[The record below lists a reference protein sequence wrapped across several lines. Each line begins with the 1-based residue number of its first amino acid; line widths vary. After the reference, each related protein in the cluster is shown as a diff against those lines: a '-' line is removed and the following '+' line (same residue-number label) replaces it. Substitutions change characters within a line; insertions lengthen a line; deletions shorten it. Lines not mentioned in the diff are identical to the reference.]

1 MAQSYDEWK
10 KSQGGGNSP
19 QNSGSSGNE
28 GASGVISYDEWKKSG
43 SPQRYDGYSREIDSF
58 AQDANN
64 FFRMAQRDNSG
75 EKRFNAADYFEERK
89 KQADA
94 LKQRAANISRYLE
107 DNANLYTPDY
117 YDSLMQTLS
126 TFDTEVDDV
135 LSLYQPALDSRAGMR
150 AYEDEFIAAQERND
164 RLRGLDK
171 QALFSLDNSS
181 PAYNLLESMMQYRND
196 ESYRAVSDAW
206 TDEERYTLGQLQR
219 EDPAKARD
227 YAIQRNNYYNA
238 QATKATRENIRQN
251 AVANKGKSTAAALLA
266 STFTAPGELADRLA
280 ENMARGTTTEKRYVT
295 PTDYAQE
302 ITGAISHDL
311 NQKHGTFDADEARR
325 IRAELQNNVQ
335 GLVDNTGSGMNV
347 ATGKTGEFVYD
358 MLDDKGRGDLYQVG
372 YSIAQNA
379 LSRYTLGAMGG
390 EAAVLANYFMNAA
403 TSGIDDARRAGA
415 SGNQAMLSGI
425 VKGALEVATEVAPLD
440 RLFKMG
446 DAVTWGELF
455 KNLGMEAL
463 LEAIGEGTNT
473 ALGYLAD
480 QKILGDASEYN
491 RMVQEYV
498 NQGMTEAQ
506 AKQRAFRDAAMNT
519 AYDALTGAVSG
530 IVSGGT
536 ETVGKTAQANLAYR
550 NVDPRTL
557 VDMGMGTAE
566 GSKAYTMAQQMQEQ
580 LDNDQKISG
589 NQKRVLGQNIQLQ
602 QLAEEKAAAE
612 AAATEDLMELGQ
624 VENLEQLADLVA
636 RKSIGEDLS
645 WKDKRTIRK
654 NQNVQTLLSTMEES
668 SSDSSSSASVPEA
681 STFRRTT
688 ENTQVSKDGRAIQIS
703 TDNPVDV
710 LDFASMDNG
719 VATVQLNDGETAA
732 YDDIAFKDQQQANQF
747 YAVRSLPGLDTESAN
762 NLLHTIQDADAGKDI
777 DSVVGIREAYAMGYY
792 NQSESNLAKG
802 DAAALTP
809 ELRKAVFDIGRQQNQ
824 AQEKI
829 QPKAKA
835 VTAKPTQ
842 GYKKITIEGKITKLD
857 KKRKAEMAYVDSI
870 ADNFAGTAVHVY
882 ESYVGADG
890 KRYFRDNNGVKHKAP
905 NGKYINGEI
914 WLDIN
919 SGDNG
924 EGMMLNTFAH
934 EMYHHIE
941 KFNKE
946 KANELASFVS
956 RELGIENVEAAVQ
969 DQITKAR
976 AAGYGEDYFKKQ
988 GMTDI
993 QATNEVYS
1001 RAMSDFVADSLE
1013 TMFTRGNP
1021 AEAISKLKT
1030 ENRGLFDE
1038 IKSFIDKWV
1047 SKLKKFYQDK
1057 TISMEGEMVSQL
1069 KTFEEL
1075 QQLFMEAMQGA
1086 GENYRAALENAEPA
1100 VAGAEMSNEEAF
1112 LDSATAVHFQIRP
1125 PYADGSKAFNA
1136 FVDDLNP
1143 EARKTFDLF
1152 YGFYQRSRITNT
1164 VSVSGKKVK
1173 AVNISALYLLAQD
1186 WNDML
1191 AKEPKWAAAAKDLA
1205 DFLPADVR
1213 KRMNMNEDGTL
1224 NPTTMEKEF
1233 KMPSSMAQRLVD
1245 ALPYESIEATY
1256 KLGDKTVTMP
1266 EGKAR
1271 QSVGGEAYRRAI
1283 LDETRKMFSEG
1294 KLKPVG
1300 IGTMSK
1306 DRWGSLGFLAANGKT
1321 GASGDFTTVCPQMMF
1336 NRGCWYC
1343 YRRAAMEKGVN
1354 NKLVANNVWY
1364 TGEILRI
1371 KDKDIESLNKNGGLR
1386 IQSFGDW
1393 MPHFSAML
1401 ADVLYD
1407 AELRGLQVKII
1418 TKEPSMINYI
1428 AALRDQNVGKNLYFN
1443 LSADYTIEKGPA
1455 KQAQGGDSLDTVN
1468 PERPYMR
1475 DRNNNFWW
1483 KRAMTVEE
1491 AAKYREKYPWVNTR
1505 IVATDIAE
1513 FIRGLKDN
1521 RVDVVTGYHGNIR
1534 GIERIDSTT
1543 GAEKVEV
1550 EALGDAGMPR
1560 FAFNPTSG
1568 TWFTEYEGKTATHKR
1583 LAQAIADNGLQW
1595 EYYIKTCCITGRC
1608 ATCEGKCG
1616 ALARDFNVKN
1626 ATNRDTQ
1633 SVAYWQQQMEY
1644 AVEPEFGDLTEA
1656 FSLRNTDTEQFKKW
1670 FAESKVVNPDGS
1682 PKVMYHGTSSYGFS
1696 IFNTYGGK
1704 FGLFGRGSYFTDNAD
1719 VAESYTKKGKGQTPG
1734 VYDVYLSI
1742 QNPIDMDAAAN
1753 INEWERAFDSNDL
1766 DATYLNGIAT
1776 NEDAFRALKEN
1787 LQDEGYTRSEA
1798 EDLVTDLIEGMGYDG
1813 ITHIGGGRYGTKDG
1827 PKHRVYIAFDPEQI
1841 KSASKNK
1848 GTYDPEHTNIYYSL
1862 RNEKPLTDRE
1872 ILAQID
1878 PSKRN
1883 ETERYFLGQ
1892 YQDRLKEI
1900 SEQEPRLAAIKK
1912 QMESLDPKKDKAKLS
1927 ELRIEAGK
1935 IQRNVTYLKKK
1946 VRESEGFDMFKRMAK
1961 EERNNRSVQKY
1972 KEEQKQK
1979 IKAMQEEQRVLRNEL
1994 TGTTKMVNSM
2004 EDEFIKLAK
2013 DYEAKK
2019 IDLKTMEEKY
2029 LDAGKQ
2035 YSKDTEMWD
2044 REFSRLMKL
2053 YDDLS
2058 AKYSKDAG
2066 DAKKKIKRLEDTI
2079 LRQRQT
2085 AKERVAGRRNT
2096 EMRHKIQK
2104 KVNELDQLLR
2114 HGSKHRNV
2122 PEFLQDSVAAV
2133 LQAINMEVRDGDQ
2146 RRKTFEATL
2155 ARYDRQ
2161 IAMTSDPD
2169 KVSELIR
2176 KRNEYE
2182 AKGDQFANRM
2192 EMLQAA
2198 YKQIREENTG
2208 MELDEGIAAKLD
2220 SLFEV
2225 VGNTPLGQMNAAQ
2238 LEAVNDILN
2247 VTQATI
2253 RNTNELLAEE
2263 RSAGVVENSKS
2274 AMTEIRTI
2282 GGGAKKRTEVR
2293 EEIEKFGWNNLKPV
2307 QAFEA
2312 IGSSVLN
2319 HLFKNLRSGEDTL
2332 AVDLQEGKNFFKN
2345 QWKKHNGDS
2354 WDTEKKWKF
2363 TSTSGKSFELDLNQI
2378 MSLYA
2383 LAKRDQ
2389 ARDHLRVGGFTFD
2402 SQYKVKDEVKFGP
2415 VKIKAEV
2422 KNTDASAY
2430 NLSDE
2435 ILGEIIG
2442 KLTAD
2447 QRAFVDSMQDY
2458 LSDNMAAK
2466 GNEISLKKYGI
2477 RLFKD
2482 KNYFP
2487 LRVAD
2492 QYMAKVREQQ
2502 SGDRKLKNSGFT
2514 QAVTPNAKN
2523 PVVLSSFL
2531 EVWAEHVDE
2540 MSLYHSFVLPL
2551 DDLSRVLNYHDAY
2564 TEETAAGSVMEAIKT
2579 AYGEAAVNYI
2589 DNLIR
2594 DVNGGNRSDSAA
2606 NFVNKWMSK
2615 AKKAQ
2620 TMASLSVAIQQPSS
2634 ILRAMSMIN
2643 SSYFFGAKVTEKTH
2657 DRTWDEIKEYAPIAI
2672 IKEMGGYDTH
2682 VGKNTVDYLTDS
2694 TDYHGFGEKFKAFF
2708 TDGDFRDDAFGKL
2721 PELMD
2726 EMAWGVIWNAV
2737 KREQATKHPDVD
2749 VKSKAF
2755 MSLVA
2760 DRFTDVIT
2768 HTQVY
2773 DSVFSRSGLMRSKDG
2788 LVKMGTSFMAEPT
2801 TTANMLA
2808 MAVIQAKRGEIS
2820 KAQAGR
2826 TVAAIAASLALNAA
2840 LVSVVYALRDDD
2852 EDKRYD
2858 EKWLENFRN
2867 NFFES
2872 LNPAGYIPFI
2882 RDIDSMRKGFDI
2894 ERTDMTL
2901 IGDLMNA
2908 IQGLENEDVT
2918 AWDKTLTVI
2927 GAVGDVLGVPM
2938 KNIIRDVRGIV
2949 QTAGFALDDKPNP
2962 RTKTGAYMARRGMD
2976 LNNGEEM
2983 ILALQR
2989 GDMEH
2994 IQRVFGRYESQEK
3007 AESAL
3012 QSAIGEKYRAGE
3024 MSAEEATQLLT
3035 DYFDREEYEVYWILD
3050 KWDYA
3055 VENGT
3060 SEGYSKYGVF
3070 LEAIEN
3076 GGDYITEM
3084 QRYLEY
3090 GSEMADIRSAISG
3103 RYKKQYLEADE
3114 AGREEI
3120 RNKLTPVFLETDMY
3134 QSDIDKKFNDWN
3146 FEAEHDYTYSAY
3158 KAAYR
3163 DGEVTEQDLRN
3174 AMKFYG
3180 LKNFEIDKEIRSL
3193 NEDIEFHKKYD
3204 MTLGE
3209 MKDSYDNG
3217 DVAKNTMKNALVYSG
3232 MTATEAQDWI
3242 KKRDISNRLGI
3253 DYMELDD
3260 AYKAGDISRQ
3270 TLYNAMIEAGS
3281 TKREADDA
3289 IVAYDWLKQNYKKY
3303 PDLAIGDAKKF
3314 VIKISDNDEEH
3325 TMADYGVTIDH
3336 YIQYAKL
3343 KPECKGVDANGD
3355 GKTDDGTLRDSIFR
3369 MIDSLPISDSEK
3381 DGLALISYGIKSIRK
3396 NAPWHKK

>member
-1 MAQSYDEWK
+1 MAQKIVSYSGEVLK
-10 KSQGGGNSP
+10 PYTGGGSSEGSSGYSGEQKIVSYSGETLSP
-19 QNSGSSGNE
+19 YSSGSSLYKYAE
-28 GASGVISYDEWKKSG
+28 SLE
-43 SPQRYDGYSREIDSF
+43 
-58 AQDANN
+58 QDTNQ
-64 FFRMAQRDNSG
+64 FIRMANRDNSG
-75 EKRFNAADYFEERK
+75 DRHFNAAEYFEERK
-89 KQADA
+89 KQADT
-94 LKQRAANISRYLE
+94 LKLRAADLSRQMETDVNYNPESYQPLIDYLS
-107 DNANLYTPDY
+107 N
-117 YDSLMQTLS
+117 
-126 TFDTEVDDV
+126 FDTMVDDV
-135 LSLYQPALDSRAGMR
+135 LSSYKPSLDAREGMR
-150 AYEDEFIAAQERND
+150 AYEDEFIAAQERNEQ
-164 RLRGLDK
+164 LRGLDRSADFAFDPGSPAANIMAMFRKK
-171 QALFSLDNSS
+171 QYDEGDRGIKDNWSDEQRYRLGLMQMEDPTGAKQYAKDINAGQDPYMLYEQQEQQKADWRAMDLNAERREIDRLKAELDDYYWNYNYDATATNARNAFDQEIKRREKEISDREQQYNLAKREQESAQFASAATRNDFKAKSGYVDSGFVVPTFVEDADPDELVYEYINNQSVRSQINQQTNTLAAKGYDLLTPEEVGIYNYYYATEGAGKAQQYLDNIQDTLNQRIGERGAAAKQGELWKQLMAAGISGYSNAVTS
-181 PAYNLLESMMQYRND
+181 PQYFFNKKD
-196 ESYRAVSDAW
+196 DYINTSPFQYMSAAI
-206 TDEERYTLGQLQR
+206 R
-219 EDPAKARD
+219 ED
-227 YAIQRNNYYNA
+227 
-238 QATKATRENIRQN
+238 
-251 AVANKGKSTAAALLA
+251 
-266 STFTAPGELADRLA
+266 LAD
-280 ENMARGTTTEKRYVT
+280 
-295 PTDYAQE
+295 
-302 ITGAISHDL
+302 
-311 NQKHGTFDADEARR
+311 
-325 IRAELQNNVQ
+325 
-335 GLVDNTGSGMNV
+335 
-347 ATGKTGEFVYD
+347 TGKHPFFDTSLG
-358 MLDDKGRGDLYQVG
+358 QVG
-372 YSIAQNA
+372 YDLINTTANMAPSMLLSAGTGALGTAIAGAAGSIPVIGSAAGAMLPKLGAAVGSATMGLSAAGGAYQQALNSGYTKEQARTYAA
-379 LSRYTLGAMGG
+379 LSGASEVALEYLLGGISKLGG
-390 EAAVLANYFMNAA
+390 EIPQKVISDMV
-403 TSGIDDARRAGA
+403 SGIDNAIGRAAVQIGGNMASEGFEEGLQEVITPWIENLTLYADKNVDWNEVAYSTLLGA
-415 SGNQAMLSGI
+415 LSGG
-425 VKGALEVATEVAPLD
+425 VMEAPGVIKSETQIEKINNQLI
-440 RLFKMG
+440 
-446 DAVTWGELF
+446 
-455 KNLGMEAL
+455 NLGAKGNTREMAELIAKYKNQEVLSDKELIKLVNSEPAMEIIRGKRNSSNESATVI
-463 LEAIGEGTNT
+463 E
-473 ALGYLAD
+473 
-480 QKILGDASEYN
+480 DAE
-491 RMVQEYV
+491 VP
-498 NQGMTEAQ
+498 
-506 AKQRAFRDAAMNT
+506 
-519 AYDALTGAVSG
+519 
-530 IVSGGT
+530 
-536 ETVGKTAQANLAYR
+536 KTAQ
-550 NVDPRTL
+550 P
-557 VDMGMGTAE
+557 
-566 GSKAYTMAQQMQEQ
+566 
-580 LDNDQKISG
+580 
-589 NQKRVLGQNIQLQ
+589 
-602 QLAEEKAAAE
+602 
-612 AAATEDLMELGQ
+612 
-624 VENLEQLADLVA
+624 
-636 RKSIGEDLS
+636 
-645 WKDKRTIRK
+645 
-654 NQNVQTLLSTMEES
+654 
-668 SSDSSSSASVPEA
+668 
-681 STFRRTT
+681 
-688 ENTQVSKDGRAIQIS
+688 QVSMDGRAVQIS
-703 TDNPVDV
+703 TKKPVDV

-792 NQSESNLAKG
+792 NQSESDLAKG

-824 AQEKI
+824 VQEKI

-956 RELGIENVEAAVQ
+956 RELGIENVEVAVQ

-993 QATNEVYS
+993 QATNEVYA

-1047 SKLKKFYQDK
+1047 SKLKKFYQDE

-1086 GENYRAALENAEPA
+1086 GENYRAALENAEP
-1100 VAGAEMSNEEAF
+1100 
-1112 LDSATAVHFQIRP
+1112 
-1125 PYADGSKAFNA
+1125 
-1136 FVDDLNP
+1136 
-1143 EARKTFDLF
+1143 
-1152 YGFYQRSRITNT
+1152 
-1164 VSVSGKKVK
+1164 
-1173 AVNISALYLLAQD
+1173 
-1186 WNDML
+1186 
-1191 AKEPKWAAAAKDLA
+1191 
-1205 DFLPADVR
+1205 
-1213 KRMNMNEDGTL
+1213 
-1224 NPTTMEKEF
+1224 
-1233 KMPSSMAQRLVD
+1233 
-1245 ALPYESIEATY
+1245 
-1256 KLGDKTVTMP
+1256 
-1266 EGKAR
+1266 
-1271 QSVGGEAYRRAI
+1271 
-1283 LDETRKMFSEG
+1283 
-1294 KLKPVG
+1294 
-1300 IGTMSK
+1300 
-1306 DRWGSLGFLAANGKT
+1306 
-1321 GASGDFTTVCPQMMF
+1321 
-1336 NRGCWYC
+1336 
-1343 YRRAAMEKGVN
+1343 
-1354 NKLVANNVWY
+1354 
-1364 TGEILRI
+1364 
-1371 KDKDIESLNKNGGLR
+1371 
-1386 IQSFGDW
+1386 
-1393 MPHFSAML
+1393 
-1401 ADVLYD
+1401 
-1407 AELRGLQVKII
+1407 
-1418 TKEPSMINYI
+1418 
-1428 AALRDQNVGKNLYFN
+1428 
-1443 LSADYTIEKGPA
+1443 
-1455 KQAQGGDSLDTVN
+1455 
-1468 PERPYMR
+1468 
-1475 DRNNNFWW
+1475 
-1483 KRAMTVEE
+1483 
-1491 AAKYREKYPWVNTR
+1491 
-1505 IVATDIAE
+1505 
-1513 FIRGLKDN
+1513 
-1521 RVDVVTGYHGNIR
+1521 
-1534 GIERIDSTT
+1534 
-1543 GAEKVEV
+1543 
-1550 EALGDAGMPR
+1550 
-1560 FAFNPTSG
+1560 
-1568 TWFTEYEGKTATHKR
+1568 
-1583 LAQAIADNGLQW
+1583 
-1595 EYYIKTCCITGRC
+1595 
-1608 ATCEGKCG
+1608 
-1616 ALARDFNVKN
+1616 
-1626 ATNRDTQ
+1626 
-1633 SVAYWQQQMEY
+1633 

-1848 GTYDPEHTNIYYSL
+1848 GTYDPEHANIYYSL

-1900 SEQEPRLAAIKK
+1900 SEQEPRLEAIKE
-1912 QMESLDPKKDKAKLS
+1912 QMESLDPKKDKAKLT

-1979 IKAMQEEQRVLRNEL
+1979 IKAMQEEHRVLRNEL

-2044 REFSRLMKL
+2044 REFSRLMNL

-2133 LQAINMEVRDGDQ
+2133 LQAINMEVRDSDQ
-2146 RRKTFEATL
+2146 RRKTYEATI

-2161 IAMTSDPD
+2161 IELATDPLV
-2169 KVSELIR
+2169 KEALIE
-2176 KRNEYE
+2176 KRDNYA

-2192 EMLQAA
+2192 DTLKKA
-2198 YKQIREENTG
+2198 YEQIRKENTDL
-2208 MELDEGIAAKLD
+2208 ELDEGIAEHLN
-2220 SLFEV
+2220 SLFET
-2225 VGNTPLGQMNAAQ
+2225 VGDTPLGQMTAEQ
-2238 LEAVNDILN
+2238 LDAVNDILN
-2247 VTQATI
+2247 VTMATV
-2253 RNTNELLAEE
+2253 RNANEMLAEA
-2263 RSAGVVENSKS
+2263 RSAGVVESSKS
-2274 AMTEIRTI
+2274 AIMEIRTI

-2808 MAVIQAKRGEIS
+2808 MAVIRAKRGEIS

-2949 QTAGFALDDKPNP
+2949 QTAGFAWDDKPNP

-3035 DYFDREEYEVYWILD
+3035 DNFDREDEHEVYWLFD

-3055 VENGT
+3055 KENGNSEGWTKYGKFFEGVENGDFQ
-3060 SEGYSKYGVF
+3060 SEMERL
-3070 LEAIEN
+3070 LEHGAEASDIQSQ
-3076 GGDYITEM
+3076 IT
-3084 QRYLEY
+3084 RTYRKKYLENP
-3090 GSEMADIRSAISG
+3090 DDR
-3103 RYKKQYLEADE
+3103 D
-3114 AGREEI
+3114 EI
-3120 RNKLTPVFLETDMY
+3120 REKLQTVYKATGMYEDEILE
-3134 QSDIDKKFNDWN
+3134 KFKDWD
-3146 FEAEHDYTYSAY
+3146 FEAEYGMTYSNF
-3158 KAAYR
+3158 KAEYR
-3163 DGEVTEQDLRN
+3163 EGNVTEAELRS
-3174 AMKFYG
+3174 AMDFYG
-3180 LKNFEIDKEIRSL
+3180 LLNYEIEEGIRGL
-3193 NEDIEFHKKYD
+3193 NEEIKFFNKYG
-3204 MTLGE
+3204 MSISE
-3209 MKDSYDNG
+3209 MRDAYDNG
-3217 DVAKNTMKNALVYSG
+3217 DISENQLINALVFTG
-3232 MTATEAQDWI
+3232 KTRTEAREEVNERNI
-3242 KKRDISNRLGI
+3242 EKKYGI
-3253 DYMELDD
+3253 GYAKLDD
-3260 AYKAGDISRQ
+3260 AYKYNDISRSEF
-3270 TLYNAMIEAGS
+3270 YNAMREHGA
-3281 TKREADDA
+3281 TQQEADEA
-3289 IVAYDWLKQNYKKY
+3289 ILGYDWLKKNVRKY
-3303 PDLAIGDAKKF
+3303 PDLAIGDAKRF
-3314 VIKISDNDEEH
+3314 VIKVSDKMEER
-3325 TMADYGVTIDH
+3325 TLTDYGVSIDA
-3336 YIQYAKL
+3336 YLKYKEGAKDC
-3343 KPECKGVDANGD
+3343 PGVDADGD
-3355 GKTDDGTLRDSIFR
+3355 GQIDAYSKAKQLFA
-3369 MIDSLPISDSEK
+3369 MIDKLPISDEAK
-3381 DGLALISYGIKSIRK
+3381 DGLALITNAKSTLRK
-3396 NAPWHKK
+3396 YAPWHKK

>member
-135 LSLYQPALDSRAGMR
+135 LSSYKPSLDAREGMR
-150 AYEDEFIAAQERND
+150 AYEDEFIAAQERNE
-164 RLRGLDK
+164 RLKGLNK
-171 QALFSLDNSS
+171 QVMFGADSTSPGYGMLERFYQYDTDNS
-181 PAYNLLESMMQYRND
+181 YRGVTDN
-196 ESYRAVSDAW
+196 W
-206 TDEERYTLGQLQR
+206 TDKERYTLGQLQK

-227 YAIQRNNYYNA
+227 YATQVNNYYNA
-238 QATKATRENIRQN
+238 QSTEATRENIRQN

-302 ITGAISHDL
+302 ITGAISQDL
-311 NQKHGTFDADEARR
+311 NQKYGTFDADEARR

-347 ATGKTGEFVYD
+347 ATGRTGEFVYD

-589 NQKRVLGQNIQLQ
+589 NQKRVLAQNIQLQ
-602 QLAEEKAAAE
+602 KTAQEKTETE
-612 AAATEDLMELGQ
+612 A
-624 VENLEQLADLVA
+624 
-636 RKSIGEDLS
+636 GE
-645 WKDKRTIRK
+645 
-654 NQNVQTLLSTMEES
+654 
-668 SSDSSSSASVPEA
+668 AA
-681 STFRRTT
+681 STFSRAT
-688 ENTQVSKDGRAIQIS
+688 EQPKVSKDGRAIQIS

-792 NQSESNLAKG
+792 NQ
-802 DAAALTP
+802 DAEQMDNTEAAVLSP
-809 ELRKAVFDIGRQQNQ
+809 ELRQAVYDMGVERQKV
-824 AQEKI
+824 QEGVK
-829 QPKAKA
+829 QTKRG
-835 VTAKPTQ
+835 VTARATQ
-842 GYKKITIEGKITKLD
+842 GYKKVIIEGKLSRGDYKTRSKRNAELKYID
-857 KKRKAEMAYVDSI
+857 KI
-870 ADNFAGTAVHVY
+870 ADIFAGTMVHVY
-882 ESYVGADG
+882 ESFKDKDG
-890 KRYFRDNNGVKHKAP
+890 KYYYKDSNGVKHEAP

-976 AAGYGEDYFKKQ
+976 AAGYGEDYFKNR
-988 GMTDI
+988 GMNDV
-993 QATNEVYS
+993 QAANEVYS

-1021 AEAISKLKT
+1021 AEAIARLKN
-1030 ENRGLFDE
+1030 ENRTLFDE
-1038 IKSFIDKWV
+1038 IKAFIDKWV
-1047 SKLKKFYQDK
+1047 SKVKKFYSDK
-1057 TISMEGEMVSQL
+1057 TISQEGAVVAQL
-1069 KTFEEL
+1069 EKFEQL

-1086 GENYRAALENAEPA
+1086 GENYLAAE
-1100 VAGAEMSNEEAF
+1100 VADEKSVPREKYEKFSFAGRE
-1112 LDSATAVHFQIRP
+1112 SATA
-1125 PYADGSKAFNA
+1125 DK
-1136 FVDDLNP
+1136 
-1143 EARKTFDLF
+1143 
-1152 YGFYQRSRITNT
+1152 
-1164 VSVSGKKVK
+1164 
-1173 AVNISALYLLAQD
+1173 SALQQAEELAQKGVPNETIRKQTGWYKGID
-1186 WNDML
+1186 G
-1191 AKEPKWAAAAKDLA
+1191 KWRYEIDDSQMEITDDIINYMSLGELMQHEKLYAAYPDLA
-1205 DFLPADVR
+1205 DISVVFQGLDKGVNGAY
-1213 KRMNMNEDGTL
+1213 N
-1224 NPTTMEKEF
+1224 
-1233 KMPSSMAQRLVD
+1233 AQFDSINLSYRLKNDPVGLKD
-1245 ALPYESIEATY
+1245 ALVHEIQHAIQHREGFTSGATVGQWER
-1256 KLGDKTVTMP
+1256 KI
-1266 EGKAR
+1266 KA
-1271 QSVGGEAYRRAI
+1271 
-1283 LDETRKMFSEG
+1283 
-1294 KLKPVG
+1294 
-1300 IGTMSK
+1300 
-1306 DRWGSLGFLAANGKT
+1306 GFD
-1321 GASGDFTTVCPQMMF
+1321 S
-1336 NRGCWYC
+1336 
-1343 YRRAAMEKGVN
+1343 RRAADIRKAQDTEME
-1354 NKLVANNVWY
+1354 
-1364 TGEILRI
+1364 LR
-1371 KDKDIESLNKNGGLR
+1371 R
-1386 IQSFGDW
+1386 IQN
-1393 MPHFSAML
+1393 
-1401 ADVLYD
+1401 
-1407 AELRGLQVKII
+1407 E
-1418 TKEPSMINYI
+1418 
-1428 AALRDQNVGKNLYFN
+1428 
-1443 LSADYTIEKGPA
+1443 
-1455 KQAQGGDSLDTVN
+1455 
-1468 PERPYMR
+1468 
-1475 DRNNNFWW
+1475 
-1483 KRAMTVEE
+1483 
-1491 AAKYREKYPWVNTR
+1491 
-1505 IVATDIAE
+1505 
-1513 FIRGLKDN
+1513 
-1521 RVDVVTGYHGNIR
+1521 
-1534 GIERIDSTT
+1534 
-1543 GAEKVEV
+1543 
-1550 EALGDAGMPR
+1550 
-1560 FAFNPTSG
+1560 
-1568 TWFTEYEGKTATHKR
+1568 
-1583 LAQAIADNGLQW
+1583 
-1595 EYYIKTCCITGRC
+1595 
-1608 ATCEGKCG
+1608 
-1616 ALARDFNVKN
+1616 
-1626 ATNRDTQ
+1626 
-1633 SVAYWQQQMEY
+1633 
-1644 AVEPEFGDLTEA
+1644 EPEFYRDMMELDAMTPDLPRGEVDWETLEKISDDPIEWQQYDARREELEAKYGDTKVWDMNDLLYQREQAAKNVGRSGVELYFDTAGEIEA
-1656 FSLRNTDTEQFKKW
+1656 RDASNRRSKSPEQRKSSPPILGNEDTV
-1670 FAESKVVNPDGS
+1670 FAEGNANE
-1682 PKVMYHGTSSYGFS
+1682 TE
-1696 IFNTYGGK
+1696 K
-1704 FGLFGRGSYFTDNAD
+1704 F
-1719 VAESYTKKGKGQTPG
+1719 
-1734 VYDVYLSI
+1734 
-1742 QNPIDMDAAAN
+1742 
-1753 INEWERAFDSNDL
+1753 
-1766 DATYLNGIAT
+1766 
-1776 NEDAFRALKEN
+1776 
-1787 LQDEGYTRSEA
+1787 
-1798 EDLVTDLIEGMGYDG
+1798 
-1813 ITHIGGGRYGTKDG
+1813 
-1827 PKHRVYIAFDPEQI
+1827 
-1841 KSASKNK
+1841 
-1848 GTYDPEHTNIYYSL
+1848 SL
-1862 RNEKPLTDRE
+1862 RNEKPATARE
-1872 ILAQID
+1872 ILSQID

-1892 YQDRLKEI
+1892 YQDRLKKI
-1900 SEQEPRLAAIKK
+1900 SEEEPRLAAIKK

-1979 IKAMQEEQRVLRNEL
+1979 IKAMHEEQRVLRNEL

-2004 EDEFIKLAK
+2004 EDEFIQLAK

-2035 YSKDTEMWD
+2035 YSKDTEMWE

-2208 MELDEGIAAKLD
+2208 MELDEGIAGKLD

-2253 RNTNELLAEE
+2253 RNANELLAEE
-2263 RSAGVVENSKS
+2263 RSAGVVENSKD
-2274 AMTEIRTI
+2274 AIREIRSMGDT
-2282 GGGAKKRTEVR
+2282 KKKKTRIR
-2293 EEIEKFGWNNLKPV
+2293 KDLEKFGWNNLKPIYV
-2307 QAFEA
+2307 FDV
-2312 IGSSVLN
+2312 IGSKTLT
-2319 HLFKNLRSGEDTL
+2319 NLYNALRGGEDTL
-2332 AVDLQEGKNFFKN
+2332 ATDLHEAKSFFQE
-2345 QWKKHNGDS
+2345 QWKKNNGKE
-2354 WDTEKKWKF
+2354 WDMDQKWKF
-2363 TSTSGKSFELDLNQI
+2363 TSTSGKEFELDLNQI
-2378 MSLYA
+2378 MTLYA
-2383 LAKRDQ
+2383 MAKDED
-2389 ARDHLRVGGFTFD
+2389 ARSHLRVGGFSFD
-2402 SQYKVKDEVKFGP
+2402 SDYQTEENVNIGKVSIP
-2415 VKIKAEV
+2415 VKMES
-2422 KNTDASAY
+2422 TDASAY

-2435 ILGEIIG
+2435 ILGEIIS
-2442 KLTAD
+2442 KLTPQ
-2447 QRAFVDSMQDY
+2447 QRAFADAMQAY
-2458 LSDNMAAK
+2458 LSDVMAAK
-2466 GNEISLKKYGI
+2466 GNEVSLKKYGI
-2477 RLFKD
+2477 RLFKK

-2487 LRVAD
+2487 IRVAD
-2492 QYMAKVREQQ
+2492 QFMAKAREQRN
-2502 SGDRKLKNSGFT
+2502 GDRKLKDSGFT
-2514 QAVTPNAKN
+2514 KERKPQAKN
-2523 PVVLSSFL
+2523 PVVLSAFT
-2531 EVWAEHVDE
+2531 EIWAEHVDE

-2551 DDLSRVLNYHDAY
+2551 DDFNRVLNYHDMFVEGQDAV
-2564 TEETAAGSVMEAIKT
+2564 SVVEAITNAFGKGAT
-2579 AYGEAAVNYI
+2579 NYI
-2589 DNLIR
+2589 DQLIK
-2594 DVNGGNRSDSAA
+2594 DVNGGIRGGSTVSFA
-2606 NFVNKWMSK
+2606 NSLVSK

-2634 ILRAMSMIN
+2634 IIRAMSMID
-2643 SSYFFGAKVTEKTH
+2643 SRYFIGHRVTEKTH
-2657 DRTWDEIKEYAPIAI
+2657 NRTWDEIKQYAPIAY
-2672 IKEMGGYDTH
+2672 IKEMGGYDTN
-2682 VGKNTVDYLTDS
+2682 VGKSTVDYLTD
-2694 TDYHGFGEKFKAFF
+2694 TADYETFMEKFGALF
-2708 TDGDFRDDAFGKL
+2708 TDEKFRDDALGRL
-2721 PELMD
+2721 PALMD
-2726 EMAWGVIWNAV
+2726 EMSWGVIWNAV
-2737 KREQATKHPDVD
+2737 KREQSAQHPNMDVN
-2749 VKSKAF
+2749 SKAF
-2755 MSLVA
+2755 MNLVA

-2768 HTQVY
+2768 RTQVY
-2773 DSVFSRSGLMRSKDG
+2773 DSVFSRSGLMRDKND
-2788 LVKMGTSFMAEPT
+2788 LAKVITSFMAEPT

-2808 MAVIQAKRGEIS
+2808 VAVLQAKRGDIS
-2820 KAQAGR
+2820 KAQIAK
-2826 TVAAIAASLALNAA
+2826 TTAAIVASLALNAA
-2840 LVSVVYALRDDD
+2840 LVSTVYALRDDD

-2858 EKWLENFRN
+2858 EKWMENFRN

-2872 LNPAGYIPFI
+2872 LNPAGYIPYV
-2882 RDIDSMRKGFDI
+2882 RDIYNVFVKGYDV
-2894 ERTDMTL
+2894 ERADMEL
-2901 IGDLMNA
+2901 FGDLQNA
-2908 IQGLENEDVT
+2908 LDGLKNDDIS
-2918 AWDKTLTVI
+2918 AWDKTSAVI
-2927 GAVGDVLGVPM
+2927 GSIGNLLGVPV
-2938 KNIIRDVRGIV
+2938 KNILRDVKGIV
-2949 QTAGFALDDKPNP
+2949 QTAGFAWDDKPNP

-3035 DYFDREEYEVYWILD
+3035 DYFEREDEHEVYWLFD

-3055 VENGT
+3055 RDNGS
-3060 SEGYSKYGVF
+3060 SEGWKKYGKF
-3070 LEAIEN
+3070 LEGIES
-3076 GGDYITEM
+3076 GDFQSEMERLLEHGAEASDIQSQIT
-3084 QRYLEY
+3084 RTYRKKYLENP
-3090 GSEMADIRSAISG
+3090 D
-3103 RYKKQYLEADE
+3103 D
-3114 AGREEI
+3114 REEI
-3120 RNKLTPVFLETDMY
+3120 REKLQTVYKATGMHEDDILE
-3134 QSDIDKKFNDWN
+3134 KFKDWD
-3146 FEAEHDYTYSAY
+3146 FEAEYGMTYSNF
-3158 KAAYR
+3158 KAEYR
-3163 DGEVTEQDLRN
+3163 EGNVTEAELRS
-3174 AMKFYG
+3174 AMDFYG
-3180 LKNFEIDKEIRSL
+3180 LYNYEIEEGIRGL
-3193 NEDIEFHKKYD
+3193 NEEIKFFNKYG
-3204 MTLGE
+3204 MSISE
-3209 MKDSYDNG
+3209 MRDAYDNG
-3217 DVAKNTMKNALVYSG
+3217 DISENQLINALVFTG
-3232 MTATEAQDWI
+3232 KTRTEAREEVNERNI
-3242 KKRDISNRLGI
+3242 EKKYGI
-3253 DYMELDD
+3253 GYAKLDD
-3260 AYKAGDISRQ
+3260 AYKYNDISRSEF
-3270 TLYNAMIEAGS
+3270 YNAMREHGA
-3281 TKREADDA
+3281 TQQEADEA
-3289 IVAYDWLKQNYKKY
+3289 ILGYDWLKKNVRKY
-3303 PDLAIGDAKKF
+3303 PDLTIGDAKRF
-3314 VIKISDNDEEH
+3314 VIKVSDKMEER
-3325 TMADYGVTIDH
+3325 TLTDYGVSIDA
-3336 YIQYAKL
+3336 YLKYKEGAKDC
-3343 KPECKGVDANGD
+3343 PGVDADGD
-3355 GKTDDGTLRDSIFR
+3355 GQIDAYSKAKQLFA
-3369 MIDSLPISDSEK
+3369 MIDKLPISDEAK
-3381 DGLALISYGIKSIRK
+3381 DGLALITNANSTLRK
-3396 NAPWHKK
+3396 YAPWHKK